1 MKQCNLGELAEA
13 PASGKAANG
22 AGVRGHARAG
32 GAVRGVRAIA
42 VGGAMEFS
50 GHKTRLAP
58 ITDQKKVTVAVLA
71 TP

>member
-1 MKQCNLGELAEA
+1 
-13 PASGKAANG
+13 
-22 AGVRGHARAG
+22 
-32 GAVRGVRAIA
+32 